1 MKKSSFS
8 ASLECARRLVEAG
21 CPLDYL
27 EDLPHRSLR
36 RIYVESLEGYATS
49 RLIDLGDGSVRY
61 ILAFRLG
68 TDLAGGA
75 TVTDWS
81 ISVPWDHHVTWD
93 MDPREI
99 VPKADWPSY
108 SDLFDSRLLS
118 ILNGRGRVYAGRP
131 VAGLVCGQAYFQ
143 CVPEPVINSPIR
155 LAEVKLSSGAGC
167 TITSRIELRLERR
180 LMRRPTQATRQG
192 RLFENPDPVCETV
205 PGKQCVSSAV
215 DSEQPP
221 ALTEDK
227 LRSEVIEER
236 TPSS

>member
-49 RLIDLGDGSVRY
+49 RLIDLGDGGVRY
-61 ILAFRLG
+61 ILALRLG

-81 ISVPWDHHVTWD
+81 ISVPWDQHVTWD
-93 MDPREI
+93 MEPREI

-131 VAGLVCGQAYFQ
+131 VAGLACGQAYFQ
-143 CVPEPVINSPIR
+143 SVPKSVANGSIR
-155 LAEVKLSSGAGC
+155 IAELKLSSGAGY
-167 TITSRIELRLERR
+167 TITSHIELRFERW
-180 LMRRPTQATRQG
+180 LMPKPTQATRRG
-192 RLFENPDPVCETV
+192 PLFEKPVCEPVAERHGV
-205 PGKQCVSSAV
+205 PSAA
-215 DSEQPP
+215 DTKQPP
-221 ALTEDK
+221 AVTEDK
-227 LRSEVIEER
+227 FRCEGIEER